1 MTYESWQGRGDGLG
15 DGSCA
20 GSGVEHPNGQA
31 DDQKT
36 QSNPGYRESFSTCL
50 RQLSE
55 GDRPYRS
62 LDVRKRSLIFKVEHQ
77 VFESIPGL
85 GEINNGHAVFAEGKG
100 PWRTPGVTRNPARLE
115 DESAGTI

>member
-1 MTYESWQGRGDGLG
+1 MTQETGRGVGIGLG
-15 DGSCA
+15 DCSCA

-36 QSNPGYRESFSTCL
+36 QSNPGYRESFSPSL

-62 LDVRKRSLIFKVEHQ
+62 LDVCQRSRIFKVEHQ
-77 VFESIPGL
+77 VFESVPKL
-85 GEINNGHAVFAEGKG
+85 GEIDNGHAVFAVGKG

-115 DESAGTI
+115 DESPGTI